1 MINNVIDAEYEIVER
16 NQEATRYLYR
26 NARRRDHRK
35 TAMVQRLFVIAL
47 ALLAVAVM
55 LALWVS

>member
-16 NQEATRYLYR
+16 NQKAIRYLCR

-35 TAMVQRLFVIAL
+35 TAMVQRLFAAAL
-47 ALLAVAVM
+47 VLLAAAIV
-55 LALWVS
+55 LALWVA